1 MKLVTYPY
9 WRDQTPSWGGGGVC
23 FQFMKRWK
31 ENFFAFTYLKGSLK
45 QTWNSR
51 IRVKTKVCQYQKG
64 LQTFGINYNR
74 EKCTKAWSLQSNQ
87 KPLIINFF
95 FFGFPY
101 GKKRQI
107 FVLGI
112 IKRKWSEPQGE
123 TFLRKTYL
131 SASHPCPRAN
141 VALLRGPCKNCSW

>member
-1 MKLVTYPY
+1 MHKSLE
-9 WRDQTPSWGGGGVC
+9 PS
-23 FQFMKRWK
+23 
-31 ENFFAFTYLKGSLK
+31 K
-45 QTWNSR
+45 QLETSD
-51 IRVKTKVCQYQKG
+51 YQ
-64 LQTFGINYNR
+64 LF
-74 EKCTKAWSLQSNQ
+74 
-87 KPLIINFF
+87 FF